1 MGFVGGRGGGG
12 RKAKPSKV
20 GSKVRRANKKAAE
33 QGPRDAEMLVPGG
46 GKVGAEG
53 VDLET
58 VDWDKVGGWSKVKYD
73 PNRLIFGAQEEGFV
87 ELEEIDMNDLDLSKL
102 VPAPSKG
109 KGASRG
115 GKDGAKSIGG
125 FETVDLADFDDHD
138 GDFGEDD
145 PAHFASDSE
154 GDATPSRE
162 KKASSKKQK
171 TADAETHQTKQT
183 KPKNVSP
190 KPDEA
195 SPGTGS
201 NLSAKEARI
210 EKRKAR
216 WKAKVEAAKAKKA
229 AARLEAGKTTSQDG
243 TPSSAREEEVP
254 SPRDTSRADDE
265 KRDASAVEA
274 ITAAATGSAKDAGWH
289 MDYNNYPT
297 SGFGAVVDGVDLDAG
312 ADVSNWLE
320 FDLHPKLLR
329 ALQDMGFTDP
339 TPIQREVLNPAI
351 KGRCDVIGAAETGSG
366 KTLAFGL
373 PILHRL
379 LTQMDAEAEDS
390 DSESGSDSDAKE
402 GGDEEGDGTNAD
414 DGERQKGG
422 SDSES
427 DPFANIVDETGRS
440 GAGAGFRLP
449 KRRKA
454 LRALIVAPTRELAM
468 QVCDMLKAVAKY
480 APEVGITPV
489 VGGMSLQKQE
499 RLLRRRPEIVVAT
512 PGRLWELMHQQGHE
526 HFLDL
531 GRLNFL
537 VLDEADRMVER
548 GHFAE
553 LHNIIDILPMPPRVK
568 RPPGAAKATPETLK
582 VFKKRGPASAPA
594 NAGKRGGKGM
604 KGGNAPVVDGDIVEG
619 FVGKKDANGDG
630 DGEPDG
636 VEISLR
642 PSQMLDRQTFVFS
655 ATLTVPDSVRRKLKR
670 GRHVGDGKPGG
681 DKKEKGDK
689 ATQTLSGLMEAV
701 PFYGRVKLVDLTDQS
716 RTVAERVTESA
727 LECTEDERDAL
738 LYHILTQQ
746 PGLVIVFVNAISALR
761 RLLSLLKILQ
771 LPVEGLH
778 GNMQQRARLKYLDRF
793 RAAALSEGTDEGSF
807 PVSGTDKATGGVKKR
822 TSVLVATD
830 VAARGIDIKGIDLVV
845 HYQVPTS
852 ADTYVHR
859 SGRTGRARNE
869 GASVLLVT
877 PGERTRYR
885 ALLRALKRDNAPLPA
900 FPTVETA
907 VAEARRRLSLAK
919 RLDKIAHARQRDAA
933 DAEWRR
939 ANAAELG
946 IELDSDEDA
955 DADAVLVFNAADK
968 KAKSKMAQKAHRA
981 FERAKRREARRA
993 EGADDGAGGDESE
1006 SESDSEDFADA
1017 RMAEL
1022 VDAGFDQDDQAS
1034 AVRLGAHRRL
1044 GREEAKLRNDLAELL
1059 KTPLGVKAE
1068 RRAGVA
1074 SARYPSRGEGAARM
1088 AANAREKTFV
1098 GAGGVAFGQ
1107 DGTKAASAVDML
1119 KGGAKAAARVGAAP
1133 GGAAGKKRKRAK
1145 GAPGEAR

>member
-46 GKVGAEG
+46 GKVSAEG

-109 KGASRG
+109 AGASRG
-115 GKDGAKSIGG
+115 GPDGAKSRGG

-162 KKASSKKQK
+162 KKAGKKQK
-171 TADAETHQTKQT
+171 TADAETRQTKQT
-183 KPKNVSP
+183 QKNISP
-190 KPDEA
+190 NEA
-195 SPGTGS
+195 SPDAGS

-229 AARLEAGKTTSQDG
+229 AARFEAGKTAGSE
-243 TPSSAREEEVP
+243 PAREAVLCP
-254 SPRDTSRADDE
+254 PGTSRADDST
-265 KRDASAVEA
+265 RAL
-274 ITAAATGSAKDAGWH
+274 TAAATGSAKDAGWH

-297 SGFGAVVDGVDLDAG
+297 SGFGAVVDGVDLDVG

-390 DSESGSDSDAKE
+390 DSESGSDSDAN
-402 GGDEEGDGTNAD
+402 EERRTPNAD
-414 DGERQKGG
+414 DGERQKDGVNGG

-427 DPFANIVDETGRS
+427 DPFANVVDETGCS

-553 LHNIIDILPMPPRVK
+553 LRNIIDILPMPPRVK

-619 FVGKKDANGDG
+619 FVSKDANGDG
-630 DGEPDG
+630 DGAPDG

-670 GRHVGDGKPGG
+670 GRHVGDGKPGS

-807 PVSGTDKATGGVKKR
+807 PVSGADKAAGGAKKR

-919 RLDKIAHARQRDAA
+919 RLDKIAHAKQRDAA

-1006 SESDSEDFADA
+1006 SDSDSEDFADA

-1034 AVRLGAHRRL
+1034 AARLGAHRRL

-1088 AANAREKTFV
+1088 AANAREKTLF

>member
-109 KGASRG
+109 AGASRG
-115 GKDGAKSIGG
+115 GPDGAKSRGG

-162 KKASSKKQK
+162 KKADKKQK
-171 TADAETHQTKQT
+171 TADAETHQT

-297 SGFGAVVDGVDLDAG
+297 SGLGAVVDGVDLDAG

-339 TPIQREVLNPAI
+339 TPIQREALNPAI

-454 LRALIVAPTRELAM
+454 LRALIVAPTR
-468 QVCDMLKAVAKY
+468 
-480 APEVGITPV
+480 
-489 VGGMSLQKQE
+489 
-499 RLLRRRPEIVVAT
+499 
-512 PGRLWELMHQQGHE
+512 
-526 HFLDL
+526 
-531 GRLNFL
+531 
-537 VLDEADRMVER
+537 
-548 GHFAE
+548 
-553 LHNIIDILPMPPRVK
+553 
-568 RPPGAAKATPETLK
+568 
-582 VFKKRGPASAPA
+582 
-594 NAGKRGGKGM
+594 
-604 KGGNAPVVDGDIVEG
+604 
-619 FVGKKDANGDG
+619 
-630 DGEPDG
+630 
-636 VEISLR
+636 
-642 PSQMLDRQTFVFS
+642 
-655 ATLTVPDSVRRKLKR
+655 
-670 GRHVGDGKPGG
+670 
-681 DKKEKGDK
+681 
-689 ATQTLSGLMEAV
+689 
-701 PFYGRVKLVDLTDQS
+701 
-716 RTVAERVTESA
+716 
-727 LECTEDERDAL
+727 
-738 LYHILTQQ
+738 
-746 PGLVIVFVNAISALR
+746 
-761 RLLSLLKILQ
+761 
-771 LPVEGLH
+771 
-778 GNMQQRARLKYLDRF
+778 
-793 RAAALSEGTDEGSF
+793 
-807 PVSGTDKATGGVKKR
+807 
-822 TSVLVATD
+822 
-830 VAARGIDIKGIDLVV
+830 
-845 HYQVPTS
+845 
-852 ADTYVHR
+852 
-859 SGRTGRARNE
+859 
-869 GASVLLVT
+869 
-877 PGERTRYR
+877 
-885 ALLRALKRDNAPLPA
+885 
-900 FPTVETA
+900 
-907 VAEARRRLSLAK
+907 
-919 RLDKIAHARQRDAA
+919 
-933 DAEWRR
+933 
-939 ANAAELG
+939 
-946 IELDSDEDA
+946 
-955 DADAVLVFNAADK
+955 
-968 KAKSKMAQKAHRA
+968 
-981 FERAKRREARRA
+981 
-993 EGADDGAGGDESE
+993 
-1006 SESDSEDFADA
+1006 
-1017 RMAEL
+1017 
-1022 VDAGFDQDDQAS
+1022 
-1034 AVRLGAHRRL
+1034 
-1044 GREEAKLRNDLAELL
+1044 
-1059 KTPLGVKAE
+1059 
-1068 RRAGVA
+1068 
-1074 SARYPSRGEGAARM
+1074 
-1088 AANAREKTFV
+1088 
-1098 GAGGVAFGQ
+1098 
-1107 DGTKAASAVDML
+1107 
-1119 KGGAKAAARVGAAP
+1119 
-1133 GGAAGKKRKRAK
+1133 
-1145 GAPGEAR
+1145 

>member
-1 MGFVGGRGGGG
+1 
-12 RKAKPSKV
+12 
-20 GSKVRRANKKAAE
+20 
-33 QGPRDAEMLVPGG
+33 
-46 GKVGAEG
+46 
-53 VDLET
+53 
-58 VDWDKVGGWSKVKYD
+58 
-73 PNRLIFGAQEEGFV
+73 
-87 ELEEIDMNDLDLSKL
+87 
-102 VPAPSKG
+102 
-109 KGASRG
+109 
-115 GKDGAKSIGG
+115 
-125 FETVDLADFDDHD
+125 
-138 GDFGEDD
+138 
-145 PAHFASDSE
+145 
-154 GDATPSRE
+154 
-162 KKASSKKQK
+162 
-171 TADAETHQTKQT
+171 
-183 KPKNVSP
+183 
-190 KPDEA
+190 
-195 SPGTGS
+195 
-201 NLSAKEARI
+201 
-210 EKRKAR
+210 
-216 WKAKVEAAKAKKA
+216 
-229 AARLEAGKTTSQDG
+229 
-243 TPSSAREEEVP
+243 
-254 SPRDTSRADDE
+254 
-265 KRDASAVEA
+265 
-274 ITAAATGSAKDAGWH
+274 

-402 GGDEEGDGTNAD
+402 GGDDLPGDGTNAD

-619 FVGKKDANGDG
+619 FVSKDKSSGDG

-670 GRHVGDGKPGG
+670 GRHVGDGKPGS

-716 RTVAERVTESA
+716 RTCR
-727 LECTEDERDAL
+727 
-738 LYHILTQQ
+738 
-746 PGLVIVFVNAISALR
+746 
-761 RLLSLLKILQ
+761 
-771 LPVEGLH
+771 
-778 GNMQQRARLKYLDRF
+778 RARHGE
-793 RAAALSEGTDEGSF
+793 RA
-807 PVSGTDKATGGVKKR
+807 GVH
-822 TSVLVATD
+822 
-830 VAARGIDIKGIDLVV
+830 G
-845 HYQVPTS
+845 
-852 ADTYVHR
+852 
-859 SGRTGRARNE
+859 GRAR
-869 GASVLLVT
+869 
-877 PGERTRYR
+877 R
-885 ALLRALKRDNAPLPA
+885 APLPH
-900 FPTVETA
+900 
-907 VAEARRRLSLAK
+907 L
-919 RLDKIAHARQRDAA
+919 DAA
-933 DAEWRR
+933 
-939 ANAAELG
+939 
-946 IELDSDEDA
+946 
-955 DADAVLVFNAADK
+955 
-968 KAKSKMAQKAHRA
+968 
-981 FERAKRREARRA
+981 
-993 EGADDGAGGDESE
+993 
-1006 SESDSEDFADA
+1006 
-1017 RMAEL
+1017 
-1022 VDAGFDQDDQAS
+1022 
-1034 AVRLGAHRRL
+1034 
-1044 GREEAKLRNDLAELL
+1044 
-1059 KTPLGVKAE
+1059 T
-1068 RRAGVA
+1068 
-1074 SARYPSRGEGAARM
+1074 
-1088 AANAREKTFV
+1088 
-1098 GAGGVAFGQ
+1098 
-1107 DGTKAASAVDML
+1107 
-1119 KGGAKAAARVGAAP
+1119 RVGDRVRERHLRAPAPAEPAEDLAAP
-1133 GGAAGKKRKRAK
+1133 GGGSAREHAAARAAQVSRPLPRRRALRGHRRRQLSGLGHRQSHRRREKAHFRAGGHGCRRARHRHQGHRLGRALPGADVRGHVRAPERPHRPRAK
-1145 GAPGEAR
+1145 RGRVRAFGDARRAHALPRAASRAEAR

>member
-12 RKAKPSKV
+12 RKPKPSKV

-46 GKVGAEG
+46 GKADAEG

-87 ELEEIDMNDLDLSKL
+87 ELEEIDMNDLDLSSL
-102 VPAPSKG
+102 VPAANAVG
-109 KGASRG
+109 RTDAGASKRG
-115 GKDGAKSIGG
+115 RP
-125 FETVDLADFDDHD
+125 
-138 GDFGEDD
+138 GEDH
-145 PAHFASDSE
+145 PARFALRDSE
-154 GDATPSRE
+154 DDEPASLRE
-162 KKASSKKQK
+162 KKADEKKK
-171 TADAETHQTKQT
+171 KRRDDDAADAETGEKRRAKQNANAE
-183 KPKNVSP
+183 K
-190 KPDEA
+190 
-195 SPGTGS
+195 GS
-201 NLSAKEARI
+201 VPPSLSAKEARV

-216 WKAKVEAAKAKKA
+216 WMAKVEAAKAKKA
-229 AARLEAGKTTSQDG
+229 AARAEAGGNDPENANALRGSIERRTTTGKLSTDD
-243 TPSSAREEEVP
+243 ARTTT
-254 SPRDTSRADDE
+254 PRDVPGT
-265 KRDASAVEA
+265 ASAP
-274 ITAAATGSAKDAGWH
+274 TAAATGSAKDAGWQ

-297 SGFGAVVDGVDLDAG
+297 SGFGAVVDGVDLDVG

-329 ALQDMGFTDP
+329 ALQDMGFTTP
-339 TPIQREVLNPAI
+339 TPIQREALNPAI

-499 RLLRRRPEIVVAT
+499 RLLRRRPEVVVAT

-582 VFKKRGPASAPA
+582 VFKKRGPAPVPA

-604 KGGNAPVVDGDIVEG
+604 KGGNADPDRDGDIVE
-619 FVGKKDANGDG
+619 VHVPEARDIARADDDDADLRGA
-630 DGEPDG
+630 
-636 VEISLR
+636 EISLR

-655 ATLTVPDSVRRKLKR
+655 ATLTVPESVRRKLKR
-670 GRHVGDGKPGG
+670 GSSREARD
-681 DKKEKGDK
+681 DKKGKGNETKGKGDK
-689 ATQTLSGLMEAV
+689 ASHTLSGLMEAV

-716 RTVAERVTESA
+716 RTVAERVAESA
-727 LECTEDERDAL
+727 LECTEVRVFPFPFFCFFFSRARFADER
-738 LYHILTQQ
+738 
-746 PGLVIVFVNAISALR
+746 PR
-761 RLLSLLKILQ
+761 R
-771 LPVEGLH
+771 V
-778 GNMQQRARLKYLDRF
+778 
-793 RAAALSEGTDEGSF
+793 
-807 PVSGTDKATGGVKKR
+807 GGDY
-822 TSVLVATD
+822 TC
-830 VAARGIDIKGIDLVV
+830 
-845 HYQVPTS
+845 
-852 ADTYVHR
+852 
-859 SGRTGRARNE
+859 
-869 GASVLLVT
+869 ASVLN
-877 PGERTRYR
+877 YR
-885 ALLRALKRDNAPLPA
+885 VDTCHTQTLRASYEPCASRPLRFAVFTASSPA
-900 FPTVETA
+900 
-907 VAEARRRLSLAK
+907 
-919 RLDKIAHARQRDAA
+919 
-933 DAEWRR
+933 R
-939 ANAAELG
+939 AT
-946 IELDSDEDA
+946 
-955 DADAVLVFNAADK
+955 
-968 KAKSKMAQKAHRA
+968 
-981 FERAKRREARRA
+981 RRE
-993 EGADDGAGGDESE
+993 DVFS
-1006 SESDSEDFADA
+1006 
-1017 RMAEL
+1017 
-1022 VDAGFDQDDQAS
+1022 
-1034 AVRLGAHRRL
+1034 
-1044 GREEAKLRNDLAELL
+1044 
-1059 KTPLGVKAE
+1059 
-1068 RRAGVA
+1068 
-1074 SARYPSRGEGAARM
+1074 
-1088 AANAREKTFV
+1088 
-1098 GAGGVAFGQ
+1098 
-1107 DGTKAASAVDML
+1107 
-1119 KGGAKAAARVGAAP
+1119 
-1133 GGAAGKKRKRAK
+1133 
-1145 GAPGEAR
+1145 